1 MKKRSIII
9 IISICVFLLLVGFL
23 CYKLWPGFIIKDFE
37 KTIEV
42 NYQDK
47 YKANYGNIC
56 YGNKIICKKVTV
68 ETIGIVDTEELGT
81 YKVEYDISYKNKSIK
96 MKQRVSVVDK
106 VKPEITLK
114 SENALV
120 CPNGVIQDLDYE
132 ASDNYDKD
140 ITENVITEVRDNKL
154 YLSVSDS
161 SKNLEEIEVDAT
173 IEDKE
178 KPQITLNGKKSMT
191 LTIGNAYKEPG
202 ATATDNCDGEIEVKI
217 SGSVD
222 TSRAGTYK
230 IEYKATDQ
238 SGNVAV
244 AIREVKVIERLIN
257 NPNNSSG
264 SKIVYLT
271 FDDGP
276 STYTEHLLDVLSAYN
291 VKATFFVTGKGS
303 DATILREYQEGH
315 TVALHTYSHD
325 YAIVYSS
332 LDNYYADL
340 YQVQE
345 RVKNITGYT
354 STLIR
359 FPGGSSNT
367 TSNNY
372 DGGIRIMSQLVQDV
386 QEKGFTYFDWNVS
399 SGDAGGTIS
408 SDGVYNNVISKLKSG
423 SSVVLQ
429 HDTKKFSVDAVERII
444 QYGLNNGYTFK
455 ALDASSPTAHHK
467 VSN

>member
-1 MKKRSIII
+1 MKKRSIIL
-9 IISICVFLLLVGFL
+9 IISICLFLVLVGFL
-23 CYKLWPGFIIKDFE
+23 CYKLWPDFIIKDFE

-68 ETIGIVDTEELGT
+68 ETIGVVDTEELGT
-81 YKVEYDISYKNKSIK
+81 YKVEYDVSYKNKSIK

-106 VKPEITLK
+106 VKPEITVK
-114 SENALV
+114 TENALV
-120 CPNGVIQDLDYE
+120 CPNGVIQKLDYE
-132 ASDNYDKD
+132 AIDNYDGD
-140 ITENVITEVRDNKL
+140 ITENVLTDVRDNQL

-161 SKNLEEIEVDAT
+161 SNNEEEITVDAI
-173 IEDKE
+173 IEDNE
-178 KPQITLNGKKSMT
+178 KPEITLNGKKSMT
-191 LTIGNAYKEPG
+191 LTLGSTYKESG
-202 ATATDNCDGEIEVKI
+202 ATAKDNCDGEIEVKI

-222 TSRAGTYK
+222 TSKTGTYK
-230 IEYKATDQ
+230 IEYKATD
-238 SGNVAV
+238 SAGNIGVV
-244 AIREVKVIERLIN
+244 IREVKVIERLIN
-257 NPNNSSG
+257 NPNNSTG

-276 STYTEHLLDVLSAYN
+276 SAYTEHLLDVLSAYN

-303 DATILREYQEGH
+303 DTTILREYQEGH
-315 TVALHTYSHD
+315 TVALHTNSHD
-325 YAIVYSS
+325 YSYVYKS
-332 LDNYYADL
+332 LDNYYSDL
-340 YQVQE
+340 YKVQE

-354 STLIR
+354 SMLIR

-367 TSNNY
+367 VSRKY
-372 DGGIRIMSQLVQDV
+372 DGGIHIMSLLTKDA
-386 QEKGFTYFDWNVS
+386 QEKGFVYFDWNIS
-399 SGDAGGTIS
+399 SGDAGGTSS
-408 SDGVYNNVISKLKSG
+408 SDGVYNNVISHLKSG

-455 ALDASSPTAHHK
+455 GLDASSPGAHHG
-467 VSN
+467 VLN